1 MFDIHD
7 FYRTPYYFSGSSQS
21 TVSGLPVFY
30 TTKPQE
36 RVQVFPKI
44 IKVAVP
50 SPQHSPILGQLLMRK
65 SYSNYI
71 YQLSYEAQC
80 FPIGNFTFNHFG
92 FATGKVF
99 SKTASINQFFRLKVR
114 MLI

>member
-7 FYRTPYYFSGSSQS
+7 FYRTPYFFSGSSQS

-44 IKVAVP
+44 IKGQFLRP
-50 SPQHSPILGQLLMRK
+50 SIHP
-65 SYSNYI
+65 Y
-71 YQLSYEAQC
+71 
-80 FPIGNFTFNHFG
+80 
-92 FATGKVF
+92 
-99 SKTASINQFFRLKVR
+99 
-114 MLI
+114 